1 MRKDEFERK
10 AKGWKN
16 CIDSLMNDA
25 QLAKAI
31 NLGFGKVKELQ
42 GLGIIKA
49 ININGTLRFDYK
61 ESLQRVKK
69 YYEAS

>member
-1 MRKDEFERK
+1 MRKEDFERK

-25 QLAKAI
+25 QLAKAM
-31 NLGFGKVKELQ
+31 NLGFSKVKELQ
-42 GLGIIKA
+42 ELKIIKA

-61 ESLQRVKK
+61 DCLQRVKK
-69 YYEAS
+69 HYEAS